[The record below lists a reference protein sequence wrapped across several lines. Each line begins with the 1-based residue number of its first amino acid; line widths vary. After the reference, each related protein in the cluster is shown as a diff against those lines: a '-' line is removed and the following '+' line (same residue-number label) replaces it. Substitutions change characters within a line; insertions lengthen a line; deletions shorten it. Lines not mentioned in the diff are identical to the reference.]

1 MYVKLLLDSY
11 LTVNNLSTGD
21 FAVLLNAG
29 MTMRQAV
36 AYNFLSAT
44 TCYLGLILGIVLG
57 EFTQNSTA
65 IFALAAGMFLYI
77 ALVDMVSCVVTIDM
91 LICVP
96 FFVYVLLEVYLKVS
110 CYIVC
115 HHIFM

>member
-1 MYVKLLLDSY
+1 
-11 LTVNNLSTGD
+11 
-21 FAVLLNAG
+21 

-96 FFVYVLLEVYLKVS
+96 FFCICISRSVFKSELLYCLSSYFYVNTYFL
-110 CYIVC
+110 
-115 HHIFM
+115 

>member
-1 MYVKLLLDSY
+1 ME
-11 LTVNNLSTGD
+11 NNLSTGD

-29 MTMRQAV
+29 MTMKQAV

-44 TCYLGLILGIVLG
+44 TCYLGLVLGIVLG

-77 ALVDMVSCVVTIDM
+77 ALVDMVS
-91 LICVP
+91 
-96 FFVYVLLEVYLKVS
+96 F
-110 CYIVC
+110 
-115 HHIFM
+115 